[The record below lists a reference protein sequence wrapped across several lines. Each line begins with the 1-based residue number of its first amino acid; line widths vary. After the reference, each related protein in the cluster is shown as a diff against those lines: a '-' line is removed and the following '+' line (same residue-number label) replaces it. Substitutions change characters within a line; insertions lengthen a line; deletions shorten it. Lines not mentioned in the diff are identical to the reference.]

1 LRPTQDC
8 LEMLNS
14 PAVLVIAYMR
24 DEHILKYLPI
34 FKSEGVKDVYI
45 ALDVPR
51 ELALRKQQEL
61 MLANL
66 TQHLSKYDFNVWLW
80 QRKENLGPAVS
91 VYTAIDWFFQFEEV
105 GIILE
110 DDLHFDT
117 DFFKFAEKCLSDFQ
131 EESQIWLISG
141 NQFFENPDSPESIR
155 FSHYPLI
162 WGWATW
168 REKWREIRTSI
179 IQEQKHSNGWLRSP
193 RISYWSVGRKRALT
207 GKVDAWDIPL
217 VLPMWEKN
225 RFCVL
230 PPKNLVSNVGADSHS
245 THTASPDWPL
255 MHQIEK
261 ISITDEKYTLANL
274 SDARLS
280 DDLLSSEFYRVK
292 LRHYFLP
299 IYAPIFDFFRPQKFS
314 ESLAIRIDSVDIPKN
329 RDPLH
334 V

>member
-1 LRPTQDC
+1 MPTQDC

-45 ALDVPR
+45 ALDAPR
-51 ELALRKQQEL
+51 EQALRKQQEL
-61 MLANL
+61 MLINL
-66 TQHLSKYDFNVWLW
+66 IQHLSKYDFNVWLW
-80 QRKENLGPAVS
+80 HRKENLGPAVS
-91 VYTAIDWFFQFEEV
+91 VYTAIDWFFQFEAV

-110 DDLHFDT
+110 DDLHFET
-117 DFFKFAEKCLSDFQ
+117 DFFKFAKKCLSDLQ

-141 NQFFENPDSPESIR
+141 NQFFENPDGHDSLR

-168 REKWREIRTSI
+168 REKWSEIRTSI
-179 IQEQKHSNGWLRSP
+179 TQEQNHSKGWLRSP
-193 RISYWSVGRKRALT
+193 RISYWSVGRRRALT

-225 RFCVL
+225 KLCVL
-230 PPKNLVSNVGADSHS
+230 PPRNLVSNVGADSHS
-245 THTASPDWPL
+245 THTASPEWPL
-255 MHQIEK
+255 MQQIEK
-261 ISITDEKYTLANL
+261 IRITDEKYTLANL

-280 DDLLSSEFYRVK
+280 DDLLNSEFYKVR
-292 LRHYFLP
+292 LRHFFLP
-299 IYAPIFDFFRPQKFS
+299 VYAPIIDFFRQEKFS
-314 ESLAIRIDSVDIPKN
+314 ESLVKRIDSVEIPKN
-329 RDPLH
+329 RDPLD